1 MNRKLARALMI
12 SGFFGP
18 RPRLE
23 LGHANGAHRTP
34 GEPRVGALLVEPVA
48 ATRDHPG
55 RLLSSNLLKADRAL
69 CPRRQLLPGDLRQ
82 LRKLLSRQPSAL
94 GRLVRSD
101 PAIGAGDVPEE
112 ANIDQEHR
120 APAGE
125 RKTESHEHREKHFL
139 SFFLGLALSLCVE
152 LEKMLKVGGECCG
165 AGHRRLAFSFSVFK
179 ERLGTKMVSVSRDR
193 EDLVWSSAYAIAV
206 PPSEHRP
213 LFSSLSIRSRPIQF
227 PVKTTA
233 AMTWSSPVP
242 AALLWALSFFA
253 AHRALVGSAQSL
265 PPARF
270 DGFVYAEHRV
280 DARTVVIE
288 AFLDPV
294 CPDSRDSW
302 PPLKQAVDHYG
313 PRVWL
318 VVHLLPLPYHDNAY
332 VASRA
337 LSIVNLLNTSA
348 TFPLLELFFKEQV
361 KFYNAQT
368 VNMSKAAVVNY
379 IANFATQVVA
389 NSLKYAV
396 LSGFQ
401 NSQTDLKTRVSFK
414 YSASRGVFG
423 TPTFFVNGF
432 SLPDSDSTIDYDGWR
447 SIIDP
452 LIAAQGDPLSANV
465 YPY

>member
-1 MNRKLARALMI
+1 MCNNA
-12 SGFFGP
+12 
-18 RPRLE
+18 
-23 LGHANGAHRTP
+23 
-34 GEPRVGALLVEPVA
+34 
-48 ATRDHPG
+48 
-55 RLLSSNLLKADRAL
+55 
-69 CPRRQLLPGDLRQ
+69 
-82 LRKLLSRQPSAL
+82 PSL
-94 GRLVRSD
+94 
-101 PAIGAGDVPEE
+101 
-112 ANIDQEHR
+112 
-120 APAGE
+120 
-125 RKTESHEHREKHFL
+125 
-139 SFFLGLALSLCVE
+139 
-152 LEKMLKVGGECCG
+152 
-165 AGHRRLAFSFSVFK
+165 
-179 ERLGTKMVSVSRDR
+179 
-193 EDLVWSSAYAIAV
+193 V

-452 LIAAQGDPLSANV
+452 LIAAQGDPLSTNV